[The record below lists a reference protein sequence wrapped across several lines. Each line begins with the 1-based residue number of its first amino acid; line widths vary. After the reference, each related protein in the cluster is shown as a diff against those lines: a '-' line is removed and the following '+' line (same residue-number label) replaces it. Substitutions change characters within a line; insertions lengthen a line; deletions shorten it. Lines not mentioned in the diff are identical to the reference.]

1 MASGIQVLDQHWHKY
16 VKFANVDVQEM
27 SKLSPDTNWNIAYQM
42 LTFLE
47 ILSVIYIT
55 PIYNK
60 VLNQEKFEDTKGVF
74 KSHTQK
80 KDTMV
85 RKNDKT
91 TNKTPQSSKQQRKTS
106 EN

>member
-1 MASGIQVLDQHWHKY
+1 MFKKCL
-16 VKFANVDVQEM
+16 N
-27 SKLSPDTNWNIAYQM
+27 LSPDTNWNIAYQM

-74 KSHTQK
+74 KSHT
-80 KDTMV
+80 
-85 RKNDKT
+85 
-91 TNKTPQSSKQQRKTS
+91 
-106 EN
+106 